1 MISRQDT
8 ATLLSVGLPP
18 DPPVFSEAQAVFRD
32 PFADPTDSLP
42 IRPLDSQSRQL
53 PDVSFNY
60 ETEFQALI
68 QDHTLTV
75 AEVDTA
81 ELDALSHDKHA
92 EDMKEEEREWLDR
105 RDRLWDVWALE
116 KEGKWNM
123 KEDFKVKRKKLKQK
137 VKLAGKETKER
148 EKLIDKTF
156 DAAIS
161 QLQSVIKERRQEVK
175 VHMGALKDKSTKYL
189 KSESTWNR
197 QHALEL
203 RFEVVRCVKD
213 KLPCGYYVLFVSIWD
228 RQGGNPLEYSKEQR
242 ITVPKRH
249 GGRYYQQSLKIEQ
262 SLTFRIPSLGE
273 LRPNMVLS
281 FELFLLATGGV
292 ADKVMAHAFF
302 PICNSDFTPIEG
314 KFKIPMIRGE
324 VNTNWDKFRD
334 LEALYCK
341 DLDQWIGNLYFQ
353 ISRPENVAARQ
364 LALAAAPRPDG
375 QEPELYPELRSPDQF
390 DEYRTSVTS
399 PDGLKFRSSNYK
411 KFLYMLSELMS
422 DLGFRTLRRADMYL
436 TLSILALVCWVGR
449 FFHYVA
455 QWLYILGIGV
465 EVVDFKALYATL
477 HFRYAS
483 DTSFGV
489 EFGVTAIGPSALIL
503 LFVLLSGLAVLV
515 NKVMH
520 WYPKIAYR
528 LTMACGL
535 IACFDWLF
543 VLIESL
549 CFGYIS
555 DDWEGD
561 SFKLYRY
568 FERTV
573 SRPAMGGVI
582 TAMLYVFLS
591 GLAMFLLYI
600 YLLYIHLGGRMLDVY
615 TRLTAPETKFF
626 VPMDSE
632 VSEGYLEWV
641 CAKAHQF
648 SNAQGHS
655 RRIVVGEYQLS
666 DVNNEHNTQVLSHVA
681 IYTEQ
686 EGGKKQ
692 LYRHFVRMTD
702 GAICELSS
710 DSNRMN
716 GLEDHAP

>member
-1 MISRQDT
+1 M
-8 ATLLSVGLPP
+8 
-18 DPPVFSEAQAVFRD
+18 
-32 PFADPTDSLP
+32 
-42 IRPLDSQSRQL
+42 
-53 PDVSFNY
+53 
-60 ETEFQALI
+60 
-68 QDHTLTV
+68 LTV

-81 ELDALSHDKHA
+81 ELDALSQEKH
-92 EDMKEEEREWLDR
+92 KEEVQEADREWMER
-105 RDRLWDVWALE
+105 RARLHDVWALE
-116 KEGKWNM
+116 REGKANL
-123 KEDFKVKRKKLKQK
+123 KSDFKQKRQKLKN
-137 VKLAGKETKER
+137 KLKSASKETKEKK
-148 EKLIDKTF
+148 KLIDKTF

-161 QLQSVIKERRQEVK
+161 QLQSVIRERRNEVK

-197 QHALEL
+197 QDALEL

-228 RQGGNPLEYSKEQR
+228 RLGGNALEYSKEQR

-249 GGRYYQQSLKIEQ
+249 GGRYYQQALKLEQ
-262 SLTFRIPSLGE
+262 CLRFKIPKLSE

-281 FELFLLATGGV
+281 FELFLLSTGGV

-324 VNTNWDKFRD
+324 INTNWDKFRD

-341 DLDQWIGNLYFQ
+341 DLDKWIGNLYFQ
-353 ISRPENVAARQ
+353 ISRLENVATRQ
-364 LALAAAPRPDG
+364 QALDSLPRSEGP
-375 QEPELYPELRSPDQF
+375 EPVLYPELRTPEQF
-390 DEYRTSVTS
+390 EEYRTSVTS

-411 KFLYMLSELMS
+411 KFLYMMSELLS
-422 DLGFRTLRRADMYL
+422 DLGLRTLRRADMYL
-436 TLSILALVCWVGR
+436 TLSILALMCWIGR
-449 FFHYVA
+449 FFHYIA
-455 QWLYILGIGV
+455 QWLYILAIGV
-465 EVVDFKALYATL
+465 EVVDFTALYATI

-483 DTSFGV
+483 DTAFGV

-503 LFVLLSGLAVLV
+503 LFILLSALAVLTY
-515 NKVMH
+515 KAFH

-528 LTMACGL
+528 LTMASGI

-543 VLIESL
+543 TLIESL
-549 CFGYIS
+549 CFGYIN

-561 SFKLYRY
+561 SFKLFRY

-582 TAMLYVFLS
+582 SAMTYLFFS

-615 TRLTAPETKFF
+615 TRLTASETKFF

-632 VSEGYLEWV
+632 VSEKYLEWV

-655 RRIVVGEYQLS
+655 RKIVVGEYQLS
-666 DVNNEHNTQVLSHVA
+666 DVHNEHNTKVLSHVA
-681 IYTEQ
+681 VYTEQ
-686 EGGKKQ
+686 EAGKKQ
-692 LYRHFVRMTD
+692 LYRHFVRMPD

-710 DSNRMN
+710 DSNRN
-716 GLEDHAP
+716 SGLEANSA